1 MWTFVIAGILYL
13 LGVAA
18 VLFIKPNLM
27 FTPDGQWKEF
37 GIGQQEDRYS
47 PFPFWLFCF
56 VWAIVSYILIII
68 LTKLLQTKD
77 VTSESVQSNR
87 RRNNRSQSM
96 AEFDDDTYDF
106 DGDVK
111 QLPKGYYVLN
121 KKATRLSGIPKY
133 VFLGENEPSS

>member
-1 MWTFVIAGILYL
+1 MWTFVIAGIIYL
-13 LGVAA
+13 LGIAL

-37 GIGQQEDRYS
+37 GIGQREDRYS

-56 VWAIVSYILIII
+56 VWAIISYMLVVLI
-68 LTKLLQTKD
+68 TNLLEPKNSYND
-77 VTSESVQSNR
+77 SIK
-87 RRNNRSQSM
+87 RRNNTPS
-96 AEFDDDTYDF
+96 AEFDDDMYDF

-111 QLPKGYYVLN
+111 KLPKGYYVLN

-133 VFLGENEPSS
+133 VFLGENEPST